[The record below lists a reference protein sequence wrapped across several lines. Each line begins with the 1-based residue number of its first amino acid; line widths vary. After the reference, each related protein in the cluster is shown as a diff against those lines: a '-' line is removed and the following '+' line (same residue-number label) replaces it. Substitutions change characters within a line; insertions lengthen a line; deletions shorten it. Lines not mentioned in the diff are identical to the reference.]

1 LMGVFM
7 IQLGIN
13 PLMSKAEAPLSTL

>member
-1 LMGVFM
+1 MGVFM

-13 PLMSKAEAPLSTL
+13 PLMSKAEARLSTL

>member
-1 LMGVFM
+1 MGVFM